1 MVFHAKML
9 SIDMNL
15 RSLETALWIIRLG
28 SFSAAARHLRLS
40 QPAITRRINELELE
54 LGVSLFNRERPQVSL
69 TPAGKRCIQIAE
81 RIVADISN
89 LKATASDGLGI
100 SGVVRIGVAEVI
112 ALSWLDSL
120 LARMKENYPNID
132 VDLDIDIS
140 GRLTHKLAS
149 RNIDIALVPG
159 TVSLAGAVTQSLGE
173 YGLSWMARPGF
184 LPDDR
189 EITPQDLLDVPIIMS
204 PKDANVH
211 TVMQKWFLQT
221 GVKPRRLSYS
231 TSFSVVTALT
241 RNGLG
246 MSLLPHDFFRED
258 IDNGTLTII
267 AASPK
272 IAPMEYHVT
281 FIPTPE
287 MSFLP
292 EIARLAREESRF
304 FKAGGP

>member
-1 MVFHAKML
+1 
-9 SIDMNL
+9 MNL

-69 TPAGKRCIQIAE
+69 TPAGKQCIQIAE
-81 RIVADISN
+81 RIVADISI
-89 LKATASDGLGI
+89 LKATASDGLGV

-120 LARMKENYPNID
+120 LARMKESYPNVD

-149 RNIDIALVPG
+149 RNIDIALLPG
-159 TVSLAGAVTQSLGE
+159 AVTLAGAVTQSLGE

-184 LPDDR
+184 LPTDR

-211 TVMQKWFLQT
+211 TVMQKWFLQA

-241 RNGLG
+241 RNGIG

-258 IDNGTLTII
+258 IDNGTMTII
-267 AASPK
+267 AASPR

-292 EIARLAREESRF
+292 EIARLAHEESRF
-304 FKAGGP
+304 FKGEDNSGGWRQP